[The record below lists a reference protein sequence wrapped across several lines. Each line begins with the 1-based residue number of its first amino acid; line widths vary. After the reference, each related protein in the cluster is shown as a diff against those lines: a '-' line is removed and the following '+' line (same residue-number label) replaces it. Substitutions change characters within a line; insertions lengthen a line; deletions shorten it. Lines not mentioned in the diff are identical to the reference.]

1 MSSDTINKGN
11 IKVPVFKVIA
21 PKVAYL
27 KGIDNE
33 LKKKSTGVSALFN
46 SILFS
51 NLEKQFEKNPK
62 YFDLIMGSLQ
72 EPSTD
77 GNWE

>member
-1 MSSDTINKGN
+1 
-11 IKVPVFKVIA
+11 VPVFKVVA
-21 PKVAYL
+21 AKTAYL
-27 KGIDNE
+27 KGIDDE
-33 LKKKSTGVSALFN
+33 FKKNSTGFSGFIN
-46 SILFS
+46 SLLYN

-62 YFDLIMGSLQ
+62 YIDLIMGSLD